1 MSDNFILSFNNL
13 CPHISHSSSTP
24 LLSFS
29 SCCLFVYMNLLVT
42 FLSLFPDIKESF
54 KIWSERTVVF
64 LNEVILYHLSSVE
77 TDGARAKAKGR
88 G

>member
-1 MSDNFILSFNNL
+1 
-13 CPHISHSSSTP
+13 
-24 LLSFS
+24 
-29 SCCLFVYMNLLVT
+29 MNLLVT